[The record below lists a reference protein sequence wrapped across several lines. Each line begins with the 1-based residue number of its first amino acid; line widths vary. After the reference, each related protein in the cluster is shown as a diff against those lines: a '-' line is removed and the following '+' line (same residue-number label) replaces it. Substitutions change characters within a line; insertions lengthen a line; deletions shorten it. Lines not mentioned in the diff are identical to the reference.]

1 MALAKKKIHTTED
14 IYQLPEGDRAE
25 LIDGDLY
32 MMSPAQHHASTDFSG
47 IACRDL

>member
-32 MMSPAQHHASTDFSG
+32 MMSPPNTTHQRIFSG